1 MTTRGRK
8 PLFQQNLK
16 LGQDEQET
24 HISKGALEN
33 QWEVYSDDPEMIAKL
48 RKFATESKTFNAGVI
63 FKFDLDQ
70 IVFVKKNTKVKR
82 ERKQYTIS
90 PEQAAI
96 RAERMKLYH
105 ANKHK

>member
-1 MTTRGRK
+1 MTRGRK
-8 PLFQQNLK
+8 PLFQQDLK

-24 HISKGALEN
+24 HINKSALEN

-48 RKFATESKTFNAGVI
+48 RKVATESRTFNAGVI
-63 FKFDLDQ
+63 FKLDLEQ
-70 IVFVKKNTKVKR
+70 IVFVKKNAKIKR

-96 RAERMKLYH
+96 RAERMKMYH
-105 ANKHK
+105 ANKNK